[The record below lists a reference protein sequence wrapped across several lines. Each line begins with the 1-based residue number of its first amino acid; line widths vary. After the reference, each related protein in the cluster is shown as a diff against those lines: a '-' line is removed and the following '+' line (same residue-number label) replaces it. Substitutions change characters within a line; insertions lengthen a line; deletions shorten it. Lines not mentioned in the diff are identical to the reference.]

1 MEEVIIPQM
10 DMSFMEVDENANEAD
25 GNVKW
30 PQKRG
35 GRKPKE
41 L

>member
-1 MEEVIIPQM
+1 M
-10 DMSFMEVDENANEAD
+10 DMSFMEVDDNDNETES
-25 GNVKW
+25 NVKW

-35 GRKPKE
+35 GRKAKE